1 MIRSLVRRLV
11 PRAVRNWLR
20 SPRRS
25 LTWVWD
31 EARYRGGLRPALRLR
46 PGWRLV
52 CHPTAHRAIQRP
64 QLADSIQIA
73 ELDGFIATCR
83 PGMVL
88 FDLGAHFGMFSF
100 AALHFGGPT
109 SRAVAVDPSAE
120 AVRMLRLGG
129 RLNAVADR
137 LHVVHAAAG
146 ERPGWLDMLPVG
158 VIADGYYVTPEPDRA
173 ASELVRVRAVTV
185 DGLVHELGVRP
196 THLKIDVEGAEAAV
210 LRGAR
215 AALGADPPPL
225 VFLELHNDMTR
236 RAGADPAAAVSELTA
251 LGYGFTIP
259 QGASITAEAATVPAI
274 VRVIARRGD
283 GAS

>member
-1 MIRSLVRRLV
+1 MIRSLLRRLV

-20 SPRRS
+20 SPSRS
-25 LTWVWD
+25 LTWAWD
-31 EARYRGGLRPALRLR
+31 EASYALGHRPALVLR
-46 PGWRLV
+46 PGWQLV
-52 CHPTAHRAIQRP
+52 CHPAARRAIERP
-64 QLADSIQIA
+64 QDQDPVQIA
-73 ELDGFIATCR
+73 ELDGFVATCR

-88 FDLGAHFGMFSF
+88 FDLGAHFGVFSF
-100 AALHFGGPT
+100 AALHFGGPA
-109 SRAVAVDPSAE
+109 SRVVAVDPSAE

-129 RLNAVADR
+129 RLNGMADR

-146 ERPGWLDMLPVG
+146 EQPGWHDMLPVG

-173 ASELVRVRAVTV
+173 ARDLVRVRAVTV
-185 DGLVHELGVRP
+185 DALVEELAVKP

-215 AALGADPPPL
+215 ATLRADPPPL

-251 LGYGFTIP
+251 LGYGFTTP
-259 QGASITAEAATVPAI
+259 QGVSISAEAAIVPEI
-274 VRVIARRGD
+274 MRVIARHD
-283 GAS
+283 LTP